1 MTSRR
6 YVFEL
11 TLADDQL
18 EQLTLLAHTPTIG
31 STPAETAAE
40 PKEALAKV
48 LGYVIVSLCE
58 GVRRPRS
65 WERVVVRQLFGY
77 TFRPLVVGA
86 PAANSNGGEA

>member
-1 MTSRR
+1 MASRR

-18 EQLTLLAHTPTIG
+18 EQLTSLAHTPIIG
-31 STPAETAAE
+31 STRAETAAE
-40 PKEALAKV
+40 PKEAIAKV
-48 LGYVIVSLCE
+48 LGYLIVSLCE

-77 TFRPLVVGA
+77 TYRPIEVSA